1 MEKQKFNYKLY
12 DSRALT
18 DKERATVYTVCDTLK
33 EALSD
38 KKTMFPDAIIFKE
51 YLEWQKD
58 GSCIVWSSHI
68 IK

>member
-1 MEKQKFNYKLY
+1 MKEFNYKLY

-18 DKERATVYTVCDTLK
+18 NKERATVYTVCDTLE
-33 EALSD
+33 EAISD
-38 KKTMFPDAIIFKE
+38 KKTMFPDAVIFKE

-58 GSCIVWSSHI
+58 GSCIVWSSSM